1 MIQSFKVP
9 LFRLQWG
16 LLVVFLSVL
25 CPVGAAAEAPAEKT
39 TSTPDTHLQKD
50 IVYATVDGIDLKLD
64 LYIPQNIEGPLPLVV
79 WIHGGGWLGGSKENP
94 PAKPLLERGFAVASI
109 SYRFSS
115 SALFP
120 AQIHD
125 CKAAVRFL
133 RANAKTY
140 NIHPDRIG
148 AWGASAGGHLAALLG
163 TSGSMKA
170 LDGTVGEYLETPSMV
185 QAVCNWFGPSD
196 FLTNPVVKGRF
207 KVTDDPVVKLFG
219 GPPSEK
225 RELAELASPITHVT
239 GSASPFL
246 IMHGDRDEVVPPAQS
261 QLLHDLLK
269 AQGVDSTLL
278 VMEGKG
284 HGFGPEAFEPVAA
297 FFERTLKKNGAVT
310 LFESDTL
317 ETAGGDLVIRFI
329 GHGTLMLQW
338 SGKTIHV
345 DPWTQLADYSQLP
358 SADVILITH
367 DHRDHLDL
375 KAIEQIR
382 RPMTAVIVS
391 ESCASQLPD
400 GLVMRNGDQQTLGE
414 RLTVEA
420 VPAYNIEHQRP
431 DGQPYHPQ
439 GEGNGYV
446 LDFAGTRIYIAGDT
460 ENVPEMANL
469 KEIDAAFL
477 PMNLPYTMT
486 PEMAAD
492 AAKLFRPKILYPYHY
507 GDSDTDRLVQL
518 LANEK
523 DIEVRVREMQ

>member
-1 MIQSFKVP
+1 MVHSLRVP
-9 LFRLQWG
+9 FFRLQWG
-16 LLVVFLSVL
+16 LLAVILWGL
-25 CPVGAAAEAPAEKT
+25 CPVEAAGDAPAEKT
-39 TSTPDTHLQKD
+39 APISDTHVQKD

-94 PAKPLLERGFAVASI
+94 PAKPLLERRFAAASI
-109 SYRFSS
+109 SYRFSN
-115 SALFP
+115 AAPFP

-140 NIHPDRIG
+140 NINPDRIG

-170 LDGTVGEYLETPSMV
+170 LDGTVGKFLETPSVV
-185 QAVCNWFGPSD
+185 QAVCDWFGPSD
-196 FLTNPVVKGRF
+196 LLTMPIGKRQFTEGQ
-207 KVTDDPVVKLFG
+207 DPELKLLG
-219 GPPSEK
+219 GPLSEK
-225 RELAELASPITHVT
+225 RDLAELASPITHVT
-239 GSASPFL
+239 GSAPPFL
-246 IMHGDRDEVVPPAQS
+246 IMHGDQDNLVPLAQS

-297 FFERTLKKNGAVT
+297 FFERTLKKNSAVT

-317 ETAGGDLVIRFI
+317 ETTGGDLVIRFI
-329 GHGTLMLQW
+329 GHGTLMLEW

-358 SADVILITH
+358 DADIILITH
-367 DHRDHLDL
+367 DHRDHLDMA
-375 KAIEQIR
+375 AIEQIR
-382 RPMTAVIVS
+382 RPTTTVIVS
-391 ESCASQLPD
+391 ESCVKQLPD

-414 RLTVEA
+414 HLRVEA

-431 DGQPYHPQ
+431 DGRPYHPQ

-460 ENVPEMANL
+460 ENIPEMANL
-469 KEIDAAFL
+469 KDIDAAFL

-507 GDSDTDRLVQL
+507 GDSDTDKLVQL
-518 LANEK
+518 LASEK